1 MKNNYIKK
9 LEYDKILKELEKNA
23 ITFLGKNLVNNLTP
37 YFSNSK
43 VEFLLNQTSEA
54 INCIVKYGNCPLT
67 YIEDISMS
75 IKSLESNASLS
86 AKSLLQI
93 AHILKLS
100 TDIRSYFYNEAN
112 IEAEHKFPI
121 LNELISNLY
130 FSTNIYNKIT
140 NSILDENTIAD
151 TASSELLSIR
161 KKQHSIEENIRN
173 ELNSF
178 IHSSTYSKYVQD
190 SVITIRNNRFVVPI
204 KEEFRSMVKGFI
216 HDTSASRFY
225 CFY

>member
-1 MKNNYIKK
+1 MKNNYINK
-9 LEYDKILKELEKNA
+9 LEYDKILTELEKNA
-23 ITFLGKNLVNNLTP
+23 VTFLGKNLIKNLTP
-37 YFSNSK
+37 SFSNSK

-54 INCIVKYGNCPLT
+54 ISCNIKYGNFPIT

-75 IKSLESNASLS
+75 IKSLQSQVSLS

-93 AHILKLS
+93 GHILKLS
-100 TDIRSYFYNEAN
+100 TDIRNYFYNEDNVDADN
-112 IEAEHKFPI
+112 TFPI

-130 FSTNIYNKIT
+130 FSANIYNKIT

-151 TASSELLSIR
+151 DASSELFSIR
-161 KKQHSIEENIRN
+161 KKQHAIEENIRN

-178 IHSSTYSKYVQD
+178 IHSSTYSKYIQD
-190 SVITIRNNRFVVPI
+190 AVITIRNNRFVVPI
-204 KEEFRSMVKGFI
+204 KEEYRSMIKGFV
-216 HDTSASRFY
+216 HDTSASRVY

>member
-1 MKNNYIKK
+1 MKNNYINK
-9 LEYDKILKELEKNA
+9 LEYDKILTELEKSA
-23 ITFLGKNLVNNLTP
+23 VTFLGKNLIKNLTP
-37 YFSNSK
+37 SFSNSK
-43 VEFLLNQTSEA
+43 VEFLLKQTSEA
-54 INCIVKYGNCPLT
+54 ISCNIKYGNFPIT

-75 IKSLESNASLS
+75 IKSLQSQVSLS

-93 AHILKLS
+93 GHILKLS
-100 TDIRSYFYNEAN
+100 TDIRNYFYNEDNVNADN
-112 IEAEHKFPI
+112 TFPI

-130 FSTNIYNKIT
+130 FSASIYNKIT

-151 TASSELLSIR
+151 DASSELLSIR
-161 KKQHSIEENIRN
+161 KKQHAIEENIRN

-178 IHSSTYSKYVQD
+178 IHSSTYSKYIQEA
-190 SVITIRNNRFVVPI
+190 VITIRNNRFVVPI
-204 KEEFRSMVKGFI
+204 KEEYRSMIKGFV